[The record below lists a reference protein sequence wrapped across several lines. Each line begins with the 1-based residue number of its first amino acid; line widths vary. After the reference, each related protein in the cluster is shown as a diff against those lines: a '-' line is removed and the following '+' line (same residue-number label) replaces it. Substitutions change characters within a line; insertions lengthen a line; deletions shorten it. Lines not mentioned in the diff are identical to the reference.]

1 MALMRINFFSE
12 ALGKHHHFNLILP
25 EQSEHYDMNAVPP
38 LLPSVMILHGLSSD
52 NNSYLRFT
60 NVERY
65 ANEHNIAVILPD
77 GDHSFYAN
85 MLYGH
90 SYANHIMEVWLYAHQ
105 VFPLSKERGDNFL
118 AGHSMGGFGVIKTAF
133 EQAELFGKA
142 CFMSSATDIER
153 LLNYDWPDFKM
164 YGIIGDVTTTAG
176 TSLDIKKIVKNGID
190 EAGIEGLPELYMM
203 CGTEDFIYEDNVEFK
218 SFLDSK
224 GISFKYEEGP
234 GEHDYAY
241 WDQGILKAIQW
252 MTKNE
257 HG

>member
-25 EQSEHYDMNAVPP
+25 EQDEHYDIKATPP
-38 LLPSVMILHGLSSD
+38 LLPSVMVLHGLSSD

-60 NVERY
+60 SAERY
-65 ANEHNIAVILPD
+65 ATEHKLAMILPD

-90 SYANHIMEVWLYAHQ
+90 SYRDHILEVWHYAHQ
-105 VFPLSKERGDNFL
+105 VFPLSKKREDNYL

-133 EQAELFGKA
+133 ENPELFSKA

-164 YGIIGDVTTTAG
+164 RGIIGDVNTTAG
-176 TSLDIKKIVKNGID
+176 TALDIKQIVEDGIGA
-190 EAGIEGLPELYMM
+190 AGIEGLPELYMM
-203 CGTEDFIYEDNVEFK
+203 CGTEDFIYKDNVEFK
-218 SFLDSK
+218 AFLESK

-241 WDQGILKAIQW
+241 WDQGILKAVKW
-252 MTKNE
+252 MTEK
-257 HG
+257 

>member
-1 MALMRINFFSE
+1 MALMKINFYSKV
-12 ALGKHHHFNLILP
+12 LGKHHHFNLILP
-25 EQSEHYDMNAVPP
+25 EQDEHYEQNVTPQ

-60 NVERY
+60 SVERY
-65 ANEHNIAVILPD
+65 ANDYNLAVILPD

-90 SYANHIMEVWLYAHQ
+90 SYADHILEVWRYAHQ
-105 VFPLSKERGDNFL
+105 VFPLSFSREDNFL
-118 AGHSMGGFGVIKTAF
+118 AGHSMGGFGVIKTSF
-133 EQAELFGKA
+133 EQPELFSKS

-164 YGIIGDVTTTAG
+164 SGIIGDAG
-176 TSLDIKKIVKNGID
+176 TTKNSALDIQRIVKDGVNKVG
-190 EAGIEGLPELYMM
+190 AEGLPELYMM
-203 CGTEDFIYEDNVEFK
+203 CGTDDYIYPDNVEFK
-218 SFLDSK
+218 SFLESE

-241 WDQGILKAIQW
+241 WDQGILKAIKW
-252 MTKNE
+252 MTEKK
-257 HG
+257 

>member
-25 EQSEHYDMNAVPP
+25 EQAEHYDLQKTPR

-60 NVERY
+60 NAERY
-65 ANEHNIAVILPD
+65 ANDHNLAVILPD

-90 SYANHIMEVWLYAHQ
+90 SYKNHILEVWRYAHQ
-105 VFPLSKERGDNFL
+105 IFPLSKDRQDNFL

-133 EQAELFGKA
+133 ENPELFGKA
-142 CFMSSATDIER
+142 CFMSSAVNIDR

-164 YGIIGDVTTTAG
+164 SGIIGDVSSTAG
-176 TSLDIKKIVKNGID
+176 TSLDIKKIVEDGLEKVGIK
-190 EAGIEGLPELYMM
+190 GLPKLYMM
-203 CGTEDFIYEDNVEFK
+203 CGTEDFIYEENVAFK
-218 SFLDSK
+218 AFLKSK
-224 GISFKYEEGP
+224 DILFKYEEGP

-252 MTKNE
+252 MTN
-257 HG
+257 H